1 MYNFYIFILCGI
13 ILKILILNLR
23 KDILQKIS
31 IFEESLIVYLFLGM
45 FMLLFFTFK
54 KGSLLTPL
62 RKLTQLD
69 RKSLLYIVIIVF
81 LILTSI
87 LMSGFLIQNEN
98 IPRYQIFKQAG
109 YIVLVFFIAYLYK
122 QTRINSETIIGVI
135 LVILGL
141 YIVDKQFKQIETS

>member
-1 MYNFYIFILCGI
+1 MYNFYIFILFGI

-31 IFEESLIVYLFLGM
+31 IFEESLIVYLLLGV
-45 FMLLFFTFK
+45 FMLLFFSFR

-69 RKSLLYIVIIVF
+69 KKSLVYIVVIVF
-81 LILTSI
+81 LILISI
-87 LMSGFLIQNEN
+87 LMSGLLIQKEN

-109 YIVLVFFIAYLYK
+109 YILLVFFIAYLYK
-122 QTRINSETIIGVI
+122 QTKINSETIIGVL

-141 YIVDKQFKQIETS
+141 YIVDKQFKTIKA